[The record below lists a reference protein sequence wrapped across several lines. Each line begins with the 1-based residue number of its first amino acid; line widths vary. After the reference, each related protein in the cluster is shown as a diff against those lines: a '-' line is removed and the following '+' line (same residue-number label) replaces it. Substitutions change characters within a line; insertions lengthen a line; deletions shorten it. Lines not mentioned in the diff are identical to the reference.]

1 MASIVPELFRIYR
14 EAGYEP
20 ITGFSSYHFN
30 NFRDAPFT
38 IFGKDGQ
45 IFGFPD
51 FGLALQEVMF
61 IEHFRDYIA
70 PKNVL
75 VIGNSFGWSTVALA
89 LTFPGA
95 RTIAIDPNAA
105 GVNVTNELINRNKL
119 SALAVTGRS
128 PDDVASAVRQNL
140 NGAVDFCLIDAV
152 HTNDAL
158 FADFVAV
165 QAVAAP
171 TALYLLHDVIN
182 WHLIDAV
189 NKILASYSLKGKVFT
204 RTPSGM
210 ALLHSRLSADFEAYL
225 SCFSDSPE
233 HYQSLRQFFLVNIAD
248 PIKAFMYGYRLPK
261 N

>member
-105 GVNVTNELINRNKL
+105 GVSVTNELINRNKL

-128 PDDVASAVRQNL
+128 PDDVASAVRRESQWRRRL
-140 NGAVDFCLIDAV
+140 LPDRCSTHERRVVCGFCRRAGGRSTNGALS
-152 HTNDAL
+152 
-158 FADFVAV
+158 VA
-165 QAVAAP
+165 
-171 TALYLLHDVIN
+171 
-182 WHLIDAV
+182 
-189 NKILASYSLKGKVFT
+189 
-204 RTPSGM
+204 
-210 ALLHSRLSADFEAYL
+210 
-225 SCFSDSPE
+225 
-233 HYQSLRQFFLVNIAD
+233 
-248 PIKAFMYGYRLPK
+248 
-261 N
+261 